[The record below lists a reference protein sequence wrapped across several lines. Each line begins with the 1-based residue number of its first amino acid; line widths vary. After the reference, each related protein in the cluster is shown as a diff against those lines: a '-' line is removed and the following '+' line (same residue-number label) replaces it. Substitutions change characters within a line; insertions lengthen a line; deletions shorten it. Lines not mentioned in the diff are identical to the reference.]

1 MRLKRK
7 TTLKSKRPSFT
18 LIDWDLGETVK
29 INIMAFYSGNDT
41 DLLVSGESQPDLN
54 DETELLSAQE
64 AVKKLEEVSQYLVKL
79 YGIN

>member
-1 MRLKRK
+1 
-7 TTLKSKRPSFT
+7 
-18 LIDWDLGETVK
+18 
-29 INIMAFYSGNDT
+29 MAFYSGNDT